1 MSRFSAFS
9 EIMNSTR
16 FTNVINGPVSLGL
29 AMAEEKGLSDE
40 DKLGVLGYADLL
52 DGSYGFN
59 IRGAATSDGRSTV
72 DPVR

>member
-16 FTNVINGPVSLGL
+16 FTNVVNGPISLGL

-40 DKLGVLGYADLL
+40 DKLGVIGYADLL
-52 DGSYGFN
+52 DGGYAFN
-59 IRGAATSDGRSTV
+59 VRGVPTSEALDS
-72 DPVR
+72 